1 MDTLL
6 CEDRFRAGLSR
17 FWGFAIQLE
26 VYGAVIMFLFNFSR
40 FFRQWRAYDVNLC
53 RLSRLDDRGLALIGV
68 DRLDIA
74 RVAWERAQRMT

>member
-1 MDTLL
+1 
-6 CEDRFRAGLSR
+6 
-17 FWGFAIQLE
+17 
-26 VYGAVIMFLFNFSR
+26 MFLFNFSR